1 MKLKYNIVEILRD
14 KGIQI
19 SPDQEKLFIA
29 QIKRD
34 FQYIPKIGIF
44 GKTGAGKSSLFNAI
58 YGEDLCDVSDVE
70 ACTSKLQEADAGGV
84 LFVDCPGIAESKEK
98 DEVYMKMYIE
108 LIPTLDAIFWVLKGD
123 DRAYKPDIEF
133 YNSIKDKF
141 VKKDGSKAPFFFVLN
156 QVDKIEPFREWD
168 VANHKPGPEQ
178 ADNIEK
184 KKDYVASVFETAPS
198 KVIAVSASERYNLV
212 TLVNNMLAE
221 LPDRESVLFYNDLI
235 KKEKKRA
242 KVNAELISNDK
253 EIQKTASEKE
263 RNYVGEVLK
272 RVGIKV
278 ASSVKSVISKI
289 KKFFF

>member
-1 MKLKYNIVEILRD
+1 MNLKYNIIEILRD

-19 SPDQEKLFIA
+19 SPDQENLFVK
-29 QIKRD
+29 QIERD
-34 FQYIPKIGIF
+34 FQYIPRIGIF

-98 DEVYMKMYIE
+98 DDVYMKMYID

-123 DRAYKPDIEF
+123 DRAYKPDLDF
-133 YNSIKDKF
+133 YNSIKDRF
-141 VKKDGSKAPFFFVLN
+141 VKKDGTKAPFFFVLN

-168 VANHKPGPEQ
+168 VKNHKPSATQ

-221 LPDRESVLFYNDLI
+221 LPDRESVLFYNDLK
-235 KKEKKRA
+235 KKEKKRG
-242 KVNAELISNDK
+242 NADADSISDDY
-253 EIQKTASEKE
+253 E
-263 RNYVGEVLK
+263 
-272 RVGIKV
+272 
-278 ASSVKSVISKI
+278 I
-289 KKFFF
+289 KKLRAKKKRIM